1 MEVKINLR
9 FKDIPPKYSPLL
21 ATRTTYNSLE
31 GRQHENQNQGG
42 GTEVEAV
49 LLMDFSSRA
58 FRSRNLSK
66 LKPERLPRRV
76 EGTLVF
82 RAFAAMLTDMPKPLI

>member
-9 FKDIPPKYSPLL
+9 FKDIPPKYSLL
-21 ATRTTYNSLE
+21 ATKTTYNSLE